1 MTERGE
7 LRRAAVGVLLTL
19 FVASAPTTVVGA
31 PDSPLALPCAEQL
44 CPGNATCIVR
54 VDSGQPDCIERTKPG
69 GCPIAETGECSELR
83 LLCEGD
89 DDCPGDKVCCQVNCE
104 RTCVSPEERVEK
116 RGLCPAR
123 LSFGPCVTECSQ
135 DGECPGDSKCCDT
148 GCGAVCS
155 SPYVAKP
162 GSCPAPQLQG
172 ASCAVQCTLD
182 HDCPADQKC
191 CSNGCGR
198 TCSAPSDEALCP
210 NGTTFYN
217 KCNRCT
223 CIDGKVECET
233 NICAKEKS
241 GSCPNKAFLSKLK
254 SRGCGTK
261 CYGDDD
267 CPSDSKCCEAD
278 GCGPICT
285 PPAEEKPG
293 LCPTAEGQDRCGDFC
308 DTDSDCLQS
317 SKCCL
322 TGCGRTC
329 KPPDEPGF
337 CPAETASPNCL
348 FRKNECSS
356 NFDCGKGQMCCDTSC
371 GKKCSKK
378 VSEKPGLCPNP
389 DKLTLEQGVFCKSD
403 HHCPRDLKCCGNKRG
418 DVGCTQPTQYKTT
431 CRNVQ
436 CTKPGYYCV
445 DMEEGPECVNK
456 PMSTCADI
464 KCEENS
470 SCLQR
475 HDKAVCVPHTKVGQC
490 PLAATPL
497 RPCKKSR
504 ILCQK
509 DEDCEGGNICCTAG
523 CSRKCVKPLKTD
535 CASIGNKLCETAGY
549 ICQDTPNGAVCVE
562 DMYDCT
568 NRQCPVGYICDDQFT
583 TGARCIKARETCAD
597 KICAPGEECYE
608 EEDGAIC
615 IQNYIAEGSINRET
629 KAGRCPAI
637 RPGSYRGDCQDECRY
652 DSECP
657 RQQRCCNNGCASVCL
672 NPDFRRTCDQLTCPP
687 GHVCVDGDSSQDAV
701 CVDTAPKETGRCPS
715 PSLWDARTRSCEEQC
730 QYDSQCSGDQR
741 CCSNGC
747 ALVCTA
753 PDTRKLCDEI
763 SCEPGT
769 ACVESPTEDAQCFR
783 TDEKFGLCPKLP
795 ATGSLG
801 GGCQD
806 TCRYDAQCADNTK
819 CCNNGC
825 ASVCLAPRK
834 PDCETTQCRVGF
846 RCMQRRNG
854 APYCAAIPC
863 KQDGEIIDIE
873 CNSCTCI
880 QGYLLCSQEE
890 CPPVKPGYCPRL
902 TRGYRGRCVEEC
914 TSDYD
919 CSEDGKCCSTGCGHT
934 CQKPVSEI
942 VHPCRT
948 VRFRC
953 GDQTRCAAT
962 RGLCKPGQTCPLQP
976 LCVSRSAPFCESCP
990 PGKVCVLQKRPCP
1003 SGHCHR
1009 QPICIQLYSD
1019 DTIFMEDEKLELAVI
1034 AKQNPKKFF

>member
-1 MTERGE
+1 MAARRGVVLCAVTLLVAGTPPPSVPTQLSGLYQLPEAVKVMTPQEVTEPVPESVSPSSGGRVGGGVGEVTPSPRVTLKRPMRIRIKMRPKGFRPVIDKNPSFPLSLSKGSSGNDSVKVVPIRKRIKIIKVRRNKRPGKVGLLRGDKSSRRRITPSSFSPRERLSNYGV
-7 LRRAAVGVLLTL
+7 LRLASESTSSPSIVGLLPSPTFDKITHTLNTSPIPTLGALVTAAVGGAHHNVPNFNSVQSGTPALRSSLISSAPDLSTNRRAVQAISEASGSPVLGTDRSVTSSLSPFDPGTPL
-19 FVASAPTTVVGA
+19 VPRTGTIRSHEPLKLSIEPPPVSPVTEPSPRRTNVASIRDVAQATKLPKKTDFSFRGAERDRGSEHYSGRTNGSDGFSSRGSVRASPKGPTRTSISAARNSRRGG
-31 PDSPLALPCAEQL
+31 PSQGRRRDPSP
-44 CPGNATCIVR
+44 
-54 VDSGQPDCIERTKPG
+54 GQ
-69 GCPIAETGECSELR
+69 
-83 LLCEGD
+83 
-89 DDCPGDKVCCQVNCE
+89 
-104 RTCVSPEERVEK
+104 K
-116 RGLCPAR
+116 RGPSRPVSSALSPSTPAESSR
-123 LSFGPCVTECSQ
+123 PLSIFFE
-135 DGECPGDSKCCDT
+135 DMH
-148 GCGAVCS
+148 
-155 SPYVAKP
+155 Y
-162 GSCPAPQLQG
+162 
-172 ASCAVQCTLD
+172 
-182 HDCPADQKC
+182 
-191 CSNGCGR
+191 
-198 TCSAPSDEALCP
+198 
-210 NGTTFYN
+210 
-217 KCNRCT
+217 
-223 CIDGKVECET
+223 I
-233 NICAKEKS
+233 
-241 GSCPNKAFLSKLK
+241 NKASE
-254 SRGCGTK
+254 S
-261 CYGDDD
+261 
-267 CPSDSKCCEAD
+267 
-278 GCGPICT
+278 
-285 PPAEEKPG
+285 
-293 LCPTAEGQDRCGDFC
+293 
-308 DTDSDCLQS
+308 
-317 SKCCL
+317 
-322 TGCGRTC
+322 
-329 KPPDEPGF
+329 GF
-337 CPAETASPNCL
+337 CQAYCGSEAS
-348 FRKNECSS
+348 
-356 NFDCGKGQMCCDTSC
+356 GT
-371 GKKCSKK
+371 
-378 VSEKPGLCPNP
+378 
-389 DKLTLEQGVFCKSD
+389 
-403 HHCPRDLKCCGNKRG
+403 
-418 DVGCTQPTQYKTT
+418 
-431 CRNVQ
+431 
-436 CTKPGYYCV
+436 
-445 DMEEGPECVNK
+445 
-456 PMSTCADI
+456 
-464 KCEENS
+464 
-470 SCLQR
+470 
-475 HDKAVCVPHTKVGQC
+475 
-490 PLAATPL
+490 
-497 RPCKKSR
+497 R
-504 ILCQK
+504 I
-509 DEDCEGGNICCTAG
+509 I
-523 CSRKCVKPLKTD
+523 
-535 CASIGNKLCETAGY
+535 
-549 ICQDTPNGAVCVE
+549 
-562 DMYDCT
+562 
-568 NRQCPVGYICDDQFT
+568 
-583 TGARCIKARETCAD
+583 
-597 KICAPGEECYE
+597 
-608 EEDGAIC
+608 
-615 IQNYIAEGSINRET
+615 ET

-672 NPDFRRTCDQLTCPP
+672 DPDFRRTCDQLTCPP